1 MLLAHGKCKVKHGS
15 SNFTKKG
22 LLCLCTSPHI
32 RDNRPGAS
40 GVIKVAQQMYGA
52 FEAPSSLGN
61 SFLSHN
67 YPAAI
72 LSTAVLLSFEKRND
86 KK

>member
-1 MLLAHGKCKVKHGS
+1 MVALIL
-15 SNFTKKG
+15 TKKV
-22 LLCLCTSPHI
+22 LLYLCTLPHI
-32 RDNRPGAS
+32 HGIRPG
-40 GVIKVAQQMYGA
+40 GCKQGLNRA

-72 LSTAVLLSFEKRND
+72 LSTVVVLKFEKRNE

>member
-1 MLLAHGKCKVKHGS
+1 MATLILSKKVYYAYALYHT
-15 SNFTKKG
+15 FMITD
-22 LLCLCTSPHI
+22 LE
-32 RDNRPGAS
+32 
-40 GVIKVAQQMYGA
+40 GVSIITVAQQMYRA

-72 LSTAVLLSFEKRND
+72 LSTAVVLSFEKGNEE
-86 KK
+86 K